1 MATSN
6 PQPADPAAAPTPRR
20 EAIETLSGQV
30 EAIDELIGLAT
41 LSIRVFDIDLST
53 TGWNSPARIERLT
66 AFLRRSR
73 KARLAI
79 IVHDI
84 GYLESRAPRLR
95 HLHRHHSDAVTLWQ
109 TGDSARYAM
118 DPMVLV
124 DARHYLHRFHIDHP
138 RAALAIE
145 APQEAHQLGLR
156 FDEIWASRER
166 ELPATTL
173 GL

>member
-1 MATSN
+1 MATST
-6 PQPADPAAAPTPRR
+6 PPPADPAAAPAPRR
-20 EAIETLSGQV
+20 EAIDTLAGQV
-30 EAIDELIGLAT
+30 AAIDELIGLAT
-41 LSIRVFDIDLST
+41 LSIRVFDVDLST
-53 TGWNSPARIERLT
+53 TGWNTAARVARLT
-66 AFLRRSR
+66 AFLRASR

-84 GYLESRAPRLR
+84 RYLESRAPRLR
-95 HLHRHHSDAVTLWQ
+95 HLHRHHSEAVTLCQ
-109 TGDSARYAM
+109 TGDSARYAL

-124 DARHYLHRFHIDHP
+124 DARHYLHRFHVDHP

-156 FDEIWASRER
+156 FDELWASRDG